1 MDRYNPRG
9 KHGGGMH
16 IEKIYDNSKAPTECP
31 YYWSDDRLCYNKKSN
46 KYLMICKFACKEW
59 KKMKDM
65 SSETDLSQN
74 HTVKN
79 EKKHSAP
86 ITIYQSSEQ
95 ILQKKIKQLT
105 LAMATEKQQR
115 EAAETIYH
123 NSEKEITVL
132 RKTLRN
138 EKIKLNDKEVQ
149 IEILQRKLQA
159 VEKIL
164 DDKEQQINALQKKW
178 QVSQQQLYE
187 EAGDEDIALNTIND
201 DEDNDSQ
208 NKIGMALTML
218 LIIIIIVMVKLTV
231 Q

>member
-9 KHGGGMH
+9 RHGGGMH
-16 IEKIYDNSKAPTECP
+16 IEKIYDDRKIPTDCP
-31 YYWSDDRLCYNKKSN
+31 YYWSDDSVCGNVKSDR
-46 KYLMICKFACKEW
+46 YLMVCKFACKEW
-59 KKMKDM
+59 KKMKKM
-65 SSETDLSQN
+65 PEEINTAQN
-74 HTVKN
+74 YTVEP
-79 EKKHSAP
+79 EKKQRVSSKVSP
-86 ITIYQSSEQ
+86 SSNQS
-95 ILQKKIKQLT
+95 LQKKVQQLT
-105 LAMATEKQQR
+105 LSVTIEKRQR
-115 EAAETIYH
+115 EAAETSYH
-123 NSEKEITVL
+123 NSEKEIIAL
-132 RKTLRN
+132 RKALQN

-149 IEILQRKLQA
+149 IEILQRRLQA

-201 DEDNDSQ
+201 DENNDSQ